1 MTRRRAAGPAVRH
14 TTVEEQELCAMRYHL
29 SHSVVC
35 AAPPGR
41 VYDVIRRSADW
52 PRIFAPCQAVTVLE
66 QEPDRELVEIRA
78 LVGGAPMT
86 WRSRRRFLPEV
97 CGVRAE
103 VVEPMK
109 LVAAM
114 TTEWRVVA
122 VNAQQSLLLLEHA
135 YDLCEDVAGQVE
147 GVTTRE
153 QAERFI
159 ESAIDA
165 NSATELGNI
174 KAAVERSAPPAAER
188 DCHARH
194 SAVVDAPADAVYGL
208 IRDTAHWPR
217 IFDACLGAAAVG
229 SDATGELVR
238 IEAAQEGRT
247 VAWETRRRYHDAIR
261 RIDYHLPV
269 PMPFVASM
277 RGEWRVVPL
286 GPERCLLTVDRHWR
300 MLDDVR
306 GVRDGVTT
314 VAEAAAVVRGFV
326 ETNAAAEMTALRAY
340 AEDGIDTL
348 TEITTRMSLP
358 HPPDAVYALLADVA
372 GWPKLLP
379 HCEGLELR
387 HDDGRHQE
395 FVLEV
400 QTAAGAETFR
410 SVRHCDAERLSIV
423 YFQPEPPP
431 LLLRH
436 EGSWQVRAAAGGGSE
451 VVSRHTA
458 VLDAVA
464 CEKAFGTA
472 ELRECKRR
480 VRDLLD
486 GNSRRTVEAC
496 ARALGSRSRAAD
508 GAAAPTS
515 DGHGA

>member
-1 MTRRRAAGPAVRH
+1 MTRRRAARPAVRH

-66 QEPDRELVEIRA
+66 QEPDRELIEIRA

-103 VVEPMK
+103 VVRPMK

-153 QAERFI
+153 QAEHFI

-174 KAAVERSAPPAAER
+174 KAAVERPAPPADER

-194 SAVVDAPADAVYGL
+194 SVVVGAPADTVYGL
-208 IRDTAHWPR
+208 IRDTTHWPR
-217 IFDACLGAAAVG
+217 IFDACLGAASVG

-238 IEAAQEGRT
+238 IEAAQDGRT
-247 VAWETRRRYHDAIR
+247 VAWETRRRYYDAIR

-286 GPERCLLTVDRHWR
+286 GTARCLLTVDRHWR

-348 TEITTRMSLP
+348 TEITTRISLP
-358 HPPDAVYALLADVA
+358 HPPDAVYTLLADVA

-400 QTAAGAETFR
+400 RTAAGAEAFR

-436 EGSWQVRAAAGGGSE
+436 EGSWQVRAADDGGSE

-472 ELRECKRR
+472 ELREHKRR
-480 VRDLLD
+480 VRDMLD

-496 ARALGSRSRAAD
+496 AQALEHRPRPAD
-508 GAAAPTS
+508 GAAPAPV
-515 DGHGA
+515 GHGG